1 MVFRPR
7 LLVNFAN
14 FRLSLRPNSVILYH
28 NMWYNWKTA
37 LSNPYF
43 RNRFFTS
50 VILLSVILTAF
61 AIFLAYIETRQGHTF
76 YDPILNFIKPRDV
89 SDFIFFV
96 TYSTALIALVYAFSS
111 PYRFLHLIQMYGSLT
126 ALRMLTL
133 FFIPLEPP
141 TSIIPLRDE
150 LLTQT
155 FYAGNQNLK
164 DLFFSGH
171 AATLFLFYFFTVD
184 KVLKYIFLLAAIAVS
199 VGVVLQH
206 VHYSYDVIAAPIFAY
221 IAYRFITKFSKHY
234 RSEQPPAAGV

>member
-1 MVFRPR
+1 MV
-7 LLVNFAN
+7 
-14 FRLSLRPNSVILYH
+14 
-28 NMWYNWKTA
+28 YNWKIA

-50 VILLSVILTAF
+50 IIVLSVILTGF
-61 AIFLAYIETRQGHTF
+61 AALLAYIETRQGHSF

-96 TYSTALIALVYAFSS
+96 TYSTAIIALVYAFWS

-126 ALRMLTL
+126 VLRIITL

-150 LLTQT
+150 LLTHT

-184 KVLKYIFLLAAIAVS
+184 KVLKYIFLVAAIAVS
-199 VGVVLQH
+199 VGVVMQH

-221 IAYRFITKFSKHY
+221 IAYRIITKFSKHY
-234 RSEQPPAAGV
+234 HNEESAPDKV

>member
-1 MVFRPR
+1 
-7 LLVNFAN
+7 
-14 FRLSLRPNSVILYH
+14 
-28 NMWYNWKTA
+28 MWYNWKTV
-37 LSNPYF
+37 LSTPYF
-43 RNRFFTS
+43 RKRFLVS
-50 VILLSVILTAF
+50 MVMLSLILTAF

-96 TYSTALIALVYAFSS
+96 TYSTAFIALVYALSS

-126 ALRMLTL
+126 ALRMITL

-141 TSIIPLRDE
+141 LSIIPLRDE

-184 KVLKYIFLLAAIAVS
+184 KVLKYLFLLAAVAVS

-234 RSEQPPAAGV
+234 YGEQPLTDGR

>member
-1 MVFRPR
+1 
-7 LLVNFAN
+7 
-14 FRLSLRPNSVILYH
+14 
-28 NMWYNWKTA
+28 MWYNWKTA

-50 VILLSVILTAF
+50 IVLLSVILTAF
-61 AIFLAYIETRQGHTF
+61 AVFLAYIETRQGHTF

-184 KVLKYIFLLAAIAVS
+184 KALKYIFLLAAIAVS

-234 RSEQPPAAGV
+234 RSEQTPAAGV